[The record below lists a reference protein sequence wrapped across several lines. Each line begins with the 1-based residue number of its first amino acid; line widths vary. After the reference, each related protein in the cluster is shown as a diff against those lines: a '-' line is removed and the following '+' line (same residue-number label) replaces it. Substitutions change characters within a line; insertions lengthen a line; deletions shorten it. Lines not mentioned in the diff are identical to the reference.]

1 MVQIWKRL
9 PHLSN
14 KSAQTFSTDFEKNL
28 TAFNSARKEN
38 GGMIVY
44 DGKMDFIS
52 SKQTEVFNWKDL
64 MEKLGAVI

>member
-1 MVQIWKRL
+1 MVQIWEL
-9 PHLSN
+9 TTIFEQ

-52 SKQTEVFNWKDL
+52 SKQIEVFNWKDL
-64 MEKLGAVI
+64 M